1 MPNAIHPP
9 DDTPSPDAPESDPRR
24 LVAFPR
30 PPASKHPSHNL
41 PLELSTFI
49 GREREMAE
57 VKRLLASTRLLTL
70 TGPGGCG
77 KTRLALAVARDL
89 VGSFEEGIWLAELA
103 SLSDPELVAQTV
115 ASILGV
121 RDQPGHPLAKT
132 LSDYL
137 QPRQLLLILD
147 NCEHLIE
154 ACAELA
160 GTLLRTCP
168 DLKVLAT
175 SREPLGIT
183 GETGWLVPS
192 LSVPDLYHP
201 RTPESLARYE
211 AVRLFVER
219 AAAAAPSFTL
229 TDRNATAMGRV
240 CQHLDGI
247 PLAIELAAARVRALT
262 VEQISQRLNDC
273 FSLLTSGSRVA
284 LPRHRTLRA
293 TIGWS
298 YELLGQEEQILFQRL
313 SVFSGGFTLEAVE
326 EVCSGEGI
334 KRNEILD
341 VLSRLVDKSLVLVAE
356 PRDGEARYRLL
367 ETVRQYGREKLLE
380 SGLAEA
386 IRERHAIFF
395 LSLAEEV
402 EPKLKGAESRL
413 WLEWLEAEHDNM
425 RAALRWAADTGEAK
439 TELRLAGALWW
450 FWLRYGYLSEGRKWL
465 EGTLERAEPSAH
477 ARARAKVLWGAG
489 FLAFSQVNH
498 PSARSRLEESAEISR
513 KLGDKRGLAYALSFL
528 SLVLTHQGD
537 LASARPPAE
546 DSIRL
551 FREDGEDR
559 WGLGIALTNMGV
571 VLEAHADYDL
581 AVSLFEESA
590 TIFRELGDMWPLSI
604 PLRHLGIVASRRGD
618 HVRAE
623 ELYRESLAALRELG
637 EKWLISL
644 CLEELAGAA
653 CAQGEYD
660 RAARLWG
667 AEETISEAIG
677 ATVRALYRADY
688 DRGVEAGR
696 AGLGEEAFKAAW
708 EEGRAMTLEEAL
720 AYALDEPAELHEE
733 KNVVRSSAQ
742 TASVEVRVPPE
753 LRIFALGAAR
763 VYRGE
768 YALTPS
774 DWGYAKP
781 RELLY
786 YLLSHP
792 PRTKEQIGLALWP
805 EASTSQLRSSLHRTL
820 HHLRKALGGPEWIS
834 FEKGRYSF
842 NRSLEYFYDVANFET
857 KLSAARKVEAKAPAR
872 AISLLQEAL
881 ELYGGDFLEDLT
893 VEGEWALSRQEE
905 LMREYQEAL
914 LSLGEL
920 LYGERRYAQAAEVYR
935 KVIAH
940 DSYLEGAHRELM
952 RSYAALGERGQALK
966 HYQSLVELLREELGS
981 SPTLE
986 TTGLYERLRQGADI

>member
-1 MPNAIHPP
+1 MYFRTH
-9 DDTPSPDAPESDPRR
+9 T
-24 LVAFPR
+24 
-30 PPASKHPSHNL
+30 SKHPPRNL
-41 PLELSTFI
+41 PLEVSSFI

-57 VKRLLASTRLLTL
+57 VKRLLASTRLLTF

-103 SLSDPELVAQTV
+103 SLSDPELVAQTI

-121 RDQPGHPLAKT
+121 RDQPGRPLAET

-137 QPRQLLLILD
+137 RPRRLLFILD

-154 ACAELA
+154 ACAELV
-160 GTLLRTCP
+160 GTLLSTCP

-211 AVRLFVER
+211 AVRLFIER
-219 AAAAAPSFTL
+219 AAAVAPSFTL
-229 TDRNATAMGRV
+229 TDRNAAAVGRV
-240 CQHLDGI
+240 CRHLDGI

-262 VEQISQRLNDC
+262 VEQISERLDDC
-273 FSLLTSGSRVA
+273 FRLLTSGSRAA

-298 YELLGQEEQILFQRL
+298 YELLGQEEQILFQRF

-326 EVCSGEGI
+326 EVCSGEDI

-341 VLSRLVDKSLVLVAE
+341 LLSLLVEKSLVWMNE
-356 PRDGEARYRLL
+356 REGEARFRLL
-367 ETVRQYGREKLLE
+367 ETVRQYGWEKLLE
-380 SGLAEA
+380 TGAAED
-386 IRERHAIFF
+386 IRERHANFF
-395 LSLAEEV
+395 LALAEEA
-402 EPKLKGAESRL
+402 EPKLKGAQSQL
-413 WLEWLEAEHDNM
+413 WLERLEMEHDNL
-425 RAALRWAADTGEAK
+425 RAALRWAADTGKAE
-439 TELRLAGALWW
+439 TELRLAGTLWW
-450 FWLRYGYLSEGRKWL
+450 FWLRHGHLSEGRRWL
-465 EGTLERAEPSAH
+465 EATLGGAESSGH
-477 ARARAKVLWGAG
+477 ARVRAKVLCGAG

-498 PSARSRLEESAEISR
+498 PSARSRLEASAEICR
-513 KLGDKRGLAYALSFL
+513 ELGDKRGLAYALSFL

-546 DSIRL
+546 EGVRL
-551 FREDGEDR
+551 FREDGGDR

-571 VLEAHADYDL
+571 VLEAQADYEL
-581 AVSLFEESA
+581 AISLFEESA
-590 TIFRELGDMWPLSI
+590 AIFRKLGDRWPLSI
-604 PLRHLGIVASRRGD
+604 PLRHLGIVASRQGD
-618 HVRAE
+618 HARAE
-623 ELYRESLAALRELG
+623 ALYRESLATLRELG
-637 EKWLISL
+637 ERWLISL

-653 CAQGEYD
+653 SAQGEYD

-667 AEETISEAIG
+667 AEETICETIG

-696 AGLGEEAFKAAW
+696 VGLGEEAFKAAW

-720 AYALDEPAELHEE
+720 AYALDESTGSHEE
-733 KNVVRSSAQ
+733 ENVGPPGAQ
-742 TASVEVRVPPE
+742 TASAEVRVPPE
-753 LRIFALGAAR
+753 LRIFALGPAR

-768 YALTPS
+768 HALTPS
-774 DWGYAKP
+774 EWGYAKP
-781 RELLY
+781 RELLF

-820 HHLRKALGGPEWIS
+820 HHLRKALGRPEWIS
-834 FEKGRYSF
+834 FEKGRYSV
-842 NRSLEYFYDVANFET
+842 NRSLEYFYDVAVFET
-857 KLSAARKVEAKAPAR
+857 KLSQARKVESEAPAQ
-872 AISLLQEAL
+872 AISLLREAV

-893 VEGEWALSRQEE
+893 VEGEWALRRQEE
-905 LMREYQEAL
+905 LRREYQEAL
-914 LSLGEL
+914 LSLGGL
-920 LYGERRYAQAAEVYR
+920 FYGEGHYAQAAEAYR
-935 KVIAH
+935 KAIAH

-952 RSYAALGERGQALK
+952 RTYAALGERSQALR
-966 HYQSLVELLREELGS
+966 HYQNLVELLRDELGS

-986 TTGLYERLRQGADI
+986 TTGLYDRLRQGADI